1 MSHGWLHRMRSAG
14 VGLAFLAGLVFAG
27 LLHLPNFSSAQQPST
42 PAVSTPAP
50 AASPAGVAALANLS
64 EAFASVAEHVK
75 PSVVFI
81 KSGKTEKREQRP
93 QLQLPPGFEQFFPR
107 MPQAPPARASP
118 GGPGRGSTGRAAP
131 TRSRRPGPE
140 RVNRQSAP

>member
-50 AASPAGVAALANLS
+50 TASPAGVAALANLS

-81 KSGKTEKREQRP
+81 KSGDHVKMKKVETGLADNTYIEIKSGIKPGDEVVSGSYTAISRKLKDGAKVAMEKA
-93 QLQLPPGFEQFFPR
+93 GK
-107 MPQAPPARASP
+107 
-118 GGPGRGSTGRAAP
+118 G
-131 TRSRRPGPE
+131 
-140 RVNRQSAP
+140 